1 MINPGSKADAI
12 QCPLCAGKGNLLAA
26 DISRIARLSADE
38 TFRQVVQK
46 NQQNE
51 DAAWQWYE
59 AELIASW
66 GRNLGDGFGAAACRP
81 VLSQLHA

>member
-1 MINPGSKADAI
+1 MISPGAKVDAI
-12 QCPLCAGKGNLLAA
+12 LCPLCAGTGKLLPP
-26 DISRIARLSADE
+26 DVSRIARLSAEE
-38 TFRQVVQK
+38 TFRQVMQK

-59 AELIASW
+59 AELIARW

-81 VLSQLHA
+81 VLTQSLG

>member
-1 MINPGSKADAI
+1 MIHQGSKLDPI
-12 QCPLCAGKGNLLAA
+12 PCPLCAGKGQPLPA
-26 DISRIARLSADE
+26 DVSRIARLSADD
-38 TFRQVVQK
+38 TFRQVIQK

-59 AELIASW
+59 AELIARW

-81 VLSQLHA
+81 VLAGTR